1 MYFNIT
7 EAIYN
12 KPTTN
17 VILKSCPLLPL
28 LFTTVL
34 GVLALAS
41 RQEQEIKGIPIG
53 KEKVTCQRF
62 AGDMILYI
70 ENPKES
76 NKKQLELINE

>member
-1 MYFNIT
+1 MYLNIT

-28 LFTTVL
+28 LFTIVL

-41 RQEQEIKGIPIG
+41 RQEKEIKG
-53 KEKVTCQRF
+53 
-62 AGDMILYI
+62 
-70 ENPKES
+70 
-76 NKKQLELINE
+76 

>member
-17 VILKSCPLLPL
+17 VILKSCPLLSL

-76 NKKQLELINE
+76 NKKQLELIN